1 MSTTAAAGTRIDP
14 RATALG
20 RRNPAVKLALLL
32 ALSCALLLV
41 TDPVTPAVLY
51 AVALGAIVVSRSL
64 DVRTLV
70 RAQMPFL
77 MFGTSIVLVNVLTR
91 PGGAQI
97 AIGPVDVSRA
107 GLALGLS
114 FAARA
119 MLIGVLSIVFVR
131 STDPARL
138 MVSLHQQARLPGTI
152 TYAVLAATR
161 LLDQLPDMME
171 SIRQAHAV
179 RQPDRAYRTAPGRL
193 PTLRMSGS
201 PRSMGAAAFTVLVI
215 SLRRGERLAM
225 ALQTRALGSG
235 PRTFLNPVTVCR
247 ADALL
252 AVGVVVVACAVVAW
266 SSASGFL
273 TGPAALV
280 GR

>member
-1 MSTTAAAGTRIDP
+1 MSTTAAAATRIDP

-64 DVRTLV
+64 DIRTLV
-70 RAQMPFL
+70 RAQIPFL

-179 RQPDRAYRTAPGRL
+179 RQPDRAYRTAPGHL
-193 PTLRMSGS
+193 PTLRMSSS
-201 PRSMGAAAFTVLVI
+201 PRAMGAAAFTVLVI

-273 TGPAALV
+273 PGPAALV

>member
-201 PRSMGAAAFTVLVI
+201 PRAMGAASFTVLVI

>member
-201 PRSMGAAAFTVLVI
+201 PRAMGAAAFTVLVI

-235 PRTFLNPVTVCR
+235 PRTFLNPVTGCR

-252 AVGVVVVACAVVAW
+252 AAGVVVVACAVVAW